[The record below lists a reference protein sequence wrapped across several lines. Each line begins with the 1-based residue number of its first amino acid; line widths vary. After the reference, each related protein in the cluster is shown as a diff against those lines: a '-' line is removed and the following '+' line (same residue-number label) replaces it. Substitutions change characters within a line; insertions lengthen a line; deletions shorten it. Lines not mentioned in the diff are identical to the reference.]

1 MFRKGEITALVKD
14 SSAARNGLLINHQ
27 LVEVNGQNVVGL
39 KDEVCVRVCVN
50 INMALLKSFLS

>member
-1 MFRKGEITALVKD
+1 MRYKARRKTTKGTRVKD

-39 KDEVCVRVCVN
+39 KDEVRGGDGV
-50 INMALLKSFLS
+50 